1 LVMQPYFRPYEPEQQ
16 LLLPP
21 SLQDWL
27 PAGHLAYFISDTVD
41 QLDLSEILSAYRAS
55 GQGNVAYHPAMMLKL
70 LIYGYA
76 TGLFSS
82 RRIARACDT
91 DIAFRI
97 LAAGDPPSH
106 RTLARFRMAH
116 LDVFQLLF
124 VQVVQIAQASGL
136 VKLGTLAIDGSKV
149 RANASKH
156 KAMSYERMQKEEEKL
171 RREIAALTARAQGQ
185 DESEDVEFGPD
196 FRGDELP
203 AELARRQNRLAT
215 IQAAKKRLEERKQAA
230 EAEKI
235 EAERLAEA
243 KRKREGRAKR
253 GRERTRPLG
262 KPEPKD
268 QESFTD
274 PDSRIMKTKE
284 GFQQCYNAQ
293 IAVDGEGRII
303 VATEVTQ
310 CSADTG
316 ALLPVLDAA
325 RENTQEDPGTV
336 LADCGYKSE
345 ANFLGIEER
354 GLTACVPLGREG
366 KAGLKSIDKALVA
379 TRRMHRRM
387 KGERGRKKYKA
398 RKHIAEPPFGWV
410 KNVLGFRQFSLRGH
424 RKVSGEWNLV
434 CLAMNLRRMGRTLA
448 WR

>member
-1 LVMQPYFRPYEPEQQ
+1 MQPYFRPYEPDQQ

-21 SLQDWL
+21 SLRDWL
-27 PAGHLAYFISDTVD
+27 PEGHLSYFISDTVA
-41 QLDLSEILSAYRAS
+41 QLDLSEILSRYRAF

-82 RRIARACDT
+82 RRIARACET

-106 RTLARFRMAH
+106 RTLARFRKMH
-116 LDVFQLLF
+116 LDAFQSLF

-136 VKLGTLAIDGSKV
+136 VKLGTLAIDGSKF
-149 RANASKH
+149 RASASKH

-171 RREIAALTARAQGQ
+171 RCEIAALTKRAQGQ
-185 DESEDVEFGPD
+185 DEDEDVEFGPD

-203 AELARRQNRLAT
+203 EELERRQSRLAT
-215 IQAAKKRLEERKQAA
+215 IQAAKKRLEERKREAA
-230 EAEKI
+230 AEKI
-235 EAERLAEA
+235 EAEKRAEA
-243 KRKREGRAKR
+243 KRKREGKPKR
-253 GRERTRPLG
+253 GRKRKRPLG
-262 KPEPKD
+262 QPEPKD

-274 PDSRIMKTKE
+274 TDSRIMKTNQ
-284 GFQQCYNAQ
+284 GFQQCYNPQ

-303 VATEVTQ
+303 VATEITQ

-325 RENTQEDPGTV
+325 RKNTQEDPGTV

-345 ANFLGIEER
+345 ENFIGLEER
-354 GLTACVPLGREG
+354 GLTACIPLGREG
-366 KAGLKSIDKALVA
+366 KAGLESIDKDLVA

-387 KGERGRKKYKA
+387 GGTRARKKYKA
-398 RKHIAEPPFGWV
+398 RKHIAEPPFGWI
-410 KNVLGFRQFSLRGH
+410 KNVLGFRQFSLRG
-424 RKVSGEWNLV
+424 REAVSGEWNLV
-434 CLAMNLRRMGRTLA
+434 CLAMNLRRMGTTLA